1 MPKLRTQISSR
12 YAREALVLLG
22 KSIRDGRI
30 SRRMTA
36 ADFARRVGISRGL
49 LYRIERGDPA
59 CSSGS
64 VFEAAALAGVT
75 LFEPD
80 RNALARTAT
89 RMDDRLALL
98 PKAVRS
104 PRAPLKDAF

>member
-1 MPKLRTQISSR
+1 MPKVQTPVFSR
-12 YAREALVLLG
+12 YAWEALVLLG

-36 ADFARRVGISRGL
+36 ADFARRAGISRGL

-59 CSSGS
+59 CSIGS

-80 RNALARTAT
+80 RNAITRTAARVEEKLT
-89 RMDDRLALL
+89 LL

-104 PRAPLKDAF
+104 PRALVKDAF